1 MPLTWCSALGP
12 PLFRTPGARW
22 WPQVGRPPPG
32 QAPAPPCTR
41 PAAQHRV
48 AFGIRTSARGSGMSP
63 PEKCL
68 RPCDPPK
75 STTPNPNLASERPS
89 SRSPTLHTPQNPSR
103 HYSIR
108 VLMWWAESAAQM
120 HQLSCFQPLDIPP
133 ISPPPNRGGS
143 LVGSLVQLLAQL
155 FLLPWALV
163 QQNQAGNW

>member
-1 MPLTWCSALGP
+1 
-12 PLFRTPGARW
+12 
-22 WPQVGRPPPG
+22 
-32 QAPAPPCTR
+32 
-41 PAAQHRV
+41 
-48 AFGIRTSARGSGMSP
+48 MSP